1 MQPSWTWQCVKHG
14 RRYLQRGFVV
24 CGMLLLTLLSACQ
37 PAPDPVLRI
46 GTNVWPGYEPLYL
59 ARDLAVFHEP
69 QVQLVE
75 YRSASQVISG
85 FQKGVIDLAAVTLDE
100 AVRLA
105 ASGEPI
111 EVIWIF
117 DFSDGADQV
126 LARPEIQRVQ
136 DLKGKRIGVEES
148 ALGAFVLSRLLD
160 LHQMQPQDVTAVS
173 MSVSEH
179 AQAMQQGKVDA
190 VITFEPEKS
199 KVLQQGG
206 HTIFSSKQLPG
217 EIVDV
222 LIARK
227 GPNRSFSDQDLIRT
241 LFAYEQ
247 ALIRVKKDLPAH
259 LPLLNRR
266 MKLTDADLVLT
277 FSEMSIPNRE
287 EQLAF
292 FHNSSKTAMLIE
304 QYQTALQ
311 KQGYISA
318 RCPCTDLLNP
328 RYLEALP

>member
-1 MQPSWTWQCVKHG
+1 MRTWQSVGGKLSWLQHG
-14 RRYLQRGFVV
+14 IALGS
-24 CGMLLLTLLSACQ
+24 MLLIALLTACQ
-37 PAPDPVLRI
+37 PAPEPTLRI

-69 QVQLVE
+69 NVQLVE

-117 DFSDGADQV
+117 DFSDGADQL
-126 LARPEIQRVQ
+126 LARADIPSVNA
-136 DLKGKRIGVEES
+136 LKGKRIGVEES
-148 ALGAFVLSRLLD
+148 ALGAFVLQRVMD
-160 LHQMQPQDVTAVS
+160 LHQLTDQDLTVVPLG
-173 MSVSEH
+173 VSEH
-179 AQAMQQGKVDA
+179 AQAMAQGKVDA

-199 KVLQQGG
+199 AVVKLGA
-206 HTIFSSKQLPG
+206 HTLFSSKQIPG

-227 GPNRSFSDQDLIRT
+227 GANRGFSDQDLIRM
-241 LFAYEQ
+241 LYNYEQ
-247 ALIRVKKDLPAH
+247 ELNRVKKDIGAH

-266 MKLTDADLVLT
+266 LKLSDSELALT
-277 FSEMSIPNRE
+277 FAEMNIPGRD
-287 EQLAF
+287 EQLQF
-292 FHNSSKTAMLIE
+292 FRNKPQIEKLIAHYQQALKARGLIE
-304 QYQTALQ
+304 
-311 KQGYISA
+311 K
-318 RCPCTDLLNP
+318 PCQCNDLLNSS
-328 RYLEALP
+328 YLEALP